1 MARAPHR
8 PGGAP
13 LRWSFL
19 DIVAAAAGF
28 GVLAG
33 LAEVLVHLVRRQS
46 GRTLFMAPEHV
57 WQVPLADGL
66 VFLVFGLLYALVALL
81 IPRLRAPRSIL
92 GVFGFL
98 AALAVLLL
106 FERIHV
112 AVEVLLALAL
122 GVALARALVPR
133 AERLRR
139 LLRLGA
145 PAALLLLGLT
155 GLSVHGLRTIRE
167 RRSLASLPATVAP
180 RPNILLLVLD
190 TVRAWNLGLY
200 GYGRATTPGLREWAA
215 RGVVFERTLAPA
227 PWTTLSHAVMFTG
240 RHPTELSVTWDRP
253 LDRTFPTLAE
263 TLAAAGYAT
272 GGFVANYTQAGRPTG
287 LARGF
292 AHYADY
298 PLEVIAILRRIGLF
312 RRLAGVDRVAELV
325 GRRRMIEGRGGA
337 DINAEFLQ
345 WAGETG
351 GRPWFAFLNYYEA
364 HGPYLPPAPF
374 DTLYFRRPAPVAERY
389 WDLLVR
395 AYGQPPVPVEDLA
408 ISLDAYDGGI
418 TYLDRQVDALLKS
431 LEQRGQLA
439 NTIVVVTSDHGE
451 LFGEH
456 GVISHGNNLYLQVL
470 HVPLL
475 LLAPGRAPA
484 GLRVGSM
491 AALRDLPATLLE
503 MAQVP
508 NPGLPG
514 HSLARAWSAGGG
526 QLAADTVLATVD
538 YNRLLPRWPPAPVL
552 KGSMRSVVLDSLQY
566 ILNGDGTEELY
577 HLGRDSWEIRN
588 LVSLSDYR
596 SDLDRHRGA
605 LRALPPG
612 KGFGPVP

>member
-1 MARAPHR
+1 MADAPEQ

-19 DIVAAAAGF
+19 DILAAAAGF
-28 GVLAG
+28 GMVAG

-66 VFLVFGLLYALVALL
+66 VFLVFGLVYALIALPVRPL
-81 IPRLRAPRSIL
+81 RSPRIIF

-122 GVALARALVPR
+122 GVALARALDPR
-133 AERLRR
+133 AASLKRLV
-139 LLRLGA
+139 RLGA

-155 GLSVHGLRTIRE
+155 GLSLHLLRTVRE
-167 RRSLASLPATVAP
+167 RRSLAALPATLAP

-200 GYGRATTPGLREWAA
+200 GYGRATTPGLREWAS

-272 GGFVANYTQAGRPTG
+272 GGFVANYTQTGRPTG

-292 AHYADY
+292 AHYDDY
-298 PLEVIAILRRIGLF
+298 PLEPIAILRRTGLF

-325 GRRRMIEGRGGA
+325 GRRRMIEGRGA
-337 DINAEFLQ
+337 AFINAEFLR
-345 WAGETG
+345 WSRDTG

-374 DTLYFRRPAPVAERY
+374 DTMYFRRPAPVAERY

-418 TYLDRQVDALLKS
+418 TYLDGQVDALLKS
-431 LEQRGQLA
+431 LEQQGQLG

-484 GLRVGSM
+484 GLRVGSL

-503 MAQVP
+503 MAQIP

-514 HSLARAWSAGGG
+514 RSLARTWNAGGG
-526 QLAADTVLATVD
+526 PLLPDTVLATVD

-588 LVSLSDYR
+588 LVSLSAYGP
-596 SDLDRHRGA
+596 DLDRHRGA

>member
-1 MARAPHR
+1 
-8 PGGAP
+8 
-13 LRWSFL
+13 
-19 DIVAAAAGF
+19 
-28 GVLAG
+28 
-33 LAEVLVHLVRRQS
+33 
-46 GRTLFMAPEHV
+46 
-57 WQVPLADGL
+57 
-66 VFLVFGLLYALVALL
+66 
-81 IPRLRAPRSIL
+81 
-92 GVFGFL
+92 
-98 AALAVLLL
+98 
-106 FERIHV
+106 
-112 AVEVLLALAL
+112 
-122 GVALARALVPR
+122 
-133 AERLRR
+133 
-139 LLRLGA
+139 
-145 PAALLLLGLT
+145 
-155 GLSVHGLRTIRE
+155 
-167 RRSLASLPATVAP
+167 
-180 RPNILLLVLD
+180 
-190 TVRAWNLGLY
+190 
-200 GYGRATTPGLREWAA
+200 
-215 RGVVFERTLAPA
+215 VVFERALASA

-240 RHPTELSVTWDRP
+240 RQPTELSVTWDRP
-253 LDRTFPTLAE
+253 LDRSFPTLAE

-272 GGFVANYTQAGRPTG
+272 GGFVANYTQTGRPTG

-292 AHYADY
+292 VHYADY
-298 PLEVIAILRRIGLF
+298 PLEVIAILRRTGLF

-337 DINAEFLQ
+337 DINAAFLE
-345 WAGETG
+345 WTSETG

-374 DTLYFRRPAPVAERY
+374 DTMYFRRPAPVAERY

-395 AYGQPPVPVEDLA
+395 AYGQPPVPVQDLA

-470 HVPLL
+470 HVPLM

-484 GLRVGSM
+484 GLRVGSL

-514 HSLARAWSAGGG
+514 RSLARAWSAGGG
-526 QLAADTVLATVD
+526 LPPPDTILATVD

-552 KGSMRSVVLDSLQY
+552 RGSMRSVVLDSLQY
-566 ILNGDGTEELY
+566 ILNGDGSEELY

-596 SDLDRHRGA
+596 LDLDRHRGA